1 MSELKT
7 KYKFFIISV
16 LLSVASFLTYY
27 FHAVLKTGI
36 IFTHFFYIPIIL
48 AALWWKRKGM
58 VVAIFLVEVL
68 FLSDILIKKEAPSY
82 DNIIRSIM
90 FIVIS
95 SVVIILSE
103 RIAKDEKLLR
113 DNEEEYRMLYEGSSD
128 AVMMLDEDGFFD
140 CNDATLRIFGFS
152 KKEEFTKIH
161 PKDVSPL
168 YQPDGAY
175 SLESANNKIAE
186 AFRKGSNRFEWV
198 HQRKN
203 GDEFQ
208 ADVLLTAL
216 QFRNKRVLQATIRDI
231 TQSKEVID
239 NLTTSNE
246 FSKTIFNSM
255 KDAFCIIDVNN
266 FRIVEAND
274 VFINEFGLKKE
285 DIIGRTCFEIT
296 HHAKEPCNSPEG
308 GCSLMETRST
318 GMVSS
323 AEHIHY
329 GKNGEKIYLE
339 ISTSPIKDMNGT
351 VIQVIHISRDITR
364 NKHAEDK
371 LRESEEKFRLTVQSA
386 NDAIILTDSENNIIS
401 LNKSAIIMF
410 GYDENEMVGKS
421 FLNLLPKRYK
431 ETYRY
436 GLEWMLSG
444 VSISEKSIEMHG
456 LRKNGTEFALDIS
469 VASWKTTSGTYQAS
483 IIRDITDRK
492 RLEEEIIRINL
503 ELKMA
508 DQIKTQFLSI
518 VSHEL
523 RTPIT
528 PMKAQLQMNLA
539 GYFGIVTE
547 KQKTS
552 LEMILRNTERLDRL
566 IGDVLDI
573 SKLEAGVMKF
583 DKDRANLNEVVR
595 NAIETMRQKAED
607 KNIELNLKEEKVE
620 NIIMDTDRI
629 TQVVINL
636 VNNAIK
642 FTRPGGIINVDI
654 LKSDKDAIVKIKDTG
669 IGIKKEDQEKLFK
682 PFVQVDSTDT
692 RKFEGT
698 GLGLS
703 ICKGIINSH
712 GGKIWIESEL
722 SKGSTFQFTIPL
734 KYEKN

>member
-1 MSELKT
+1 ME
-7 KYKFFIISV
+7 
-16 LLSVASFLTYY
+16 
-27 FHAVLKTGI
+27 
-36 IFTHFFYIPIIL
+36 
-48 AALWWKRKGM
+48 
-58 VVAIFLVEVL
+58 
-68 FLSDILIKKEAPSY
+68 
-82 DNIIRSIM
+82 
-90 FIVIS
+90 
-95 SVVIILSE
+95 
-103 RIAKDEKLLR
+103 
-113 DNEEEYRMLYEGSSD
+113 
-128 AVMMLDEDGFFD
+128 
-140 CNDATLRIFGFS
+140 ND
-152 KKEEFTKIH
+152 
-161 PKDVSPL
+161 
-168 YQPDGAY
+168 
-175 SLESANNKIAE
+175 
-186 AFRKGSNRFEWV
+186 
-198 HQRKN
+198 
-203 GDEFQ
+203 
-208 ADVLLTAL
+208 
-216 QFRNKRVLQATIRDI
+216 IRD
-231 TQSKEVID
+231 
-239 NLTTSNE
+239 L
-246 FSKTIFNSM
+246 
-255 KDAFCIIDVNN
+255 
-266 FRIVEAND
+266 
-274 VFINEFGLKKE
+274 
-285 DIIGRTCFEIT
+285 
-296 HHAKEPCNSPEG
+296 
-308 GCSLMETRST
+308 ST
-318 GMVSS
+318 
-323 AEHIHY
+323 
-329 GKNGEKIYLE
+329 
-339 ISTSPIKDMNGT
+339 
-351 VIQVIHISRDITR
+351 
-364 NKHAEDK
+364 
-371 LRESEEKFRLTVQSA
+371 
-386 NDAIILTDSENNIIS
+386 
-401 LNKSAIIMF
+401 
-410 GYDENEMVGKS
+410 
-421 FLNLLPKRYK
+421 
-431 ETYRY
+431 
-436 GLEWMLSG
+436 
-444 VSISEKSIEMHG
+444 
-456 LRKNGTEFALDIS
+456 
-469 VASWKTTSGTYQAS
+469 S